1 MVPCT
6 ARRYTIEGLT
16 HMGRDL
22 GILSPVEFAVS
33 CEAKQDMFRQA
44 RRGQTLTPSR
54 IPTLAKALIPTLPKP
69 EPQR

>member
-1 MVPCT
+1 
-6 ARRYTIEGLT
+6 
-16 HMGRDL
+16 MGRDL

-54 IPTLAKALIPTLPKP
+54 IPTLAKALIPTLLKP
-69 EPQR
+69 EPQT